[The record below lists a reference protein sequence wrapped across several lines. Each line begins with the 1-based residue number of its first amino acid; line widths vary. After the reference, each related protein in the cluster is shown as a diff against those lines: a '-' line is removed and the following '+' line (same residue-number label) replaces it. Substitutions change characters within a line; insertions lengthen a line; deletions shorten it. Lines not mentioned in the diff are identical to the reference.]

1 MSVSEVVH
9 IDVKDD
15 IAWVQIDNPPVNA
28 TSTAVR
34 TGLLAAVEAVQGSE
48 LAVLFCAGK
57 TFVAGGDMSEF
68 DAPAVEPH
76 LPDVVSAIEE
86 SPVPFVALLHG
97 HVLGGGFEI
106 AIARAWRVAKP
117 GTRFGLPEVNM
128 GLIPGA
134 GGTQRA
140 PRLLGWDMA
149 VDMTCLGQMK
159 SAEDLFEHGAIDAVT
174 DDLEAAALQFKGS
187 SVPKLSDRTIAPMTE
202 SEEATYSDKALKF
215 AKGRK
220 APLLNLEALT
230 WASRPFEQA
239 QPKERALH
247 LELRKSDEST
257 ALRHVFFAERHV
269 TKPKFLKN
277 SARKD
282 IDRVAIV
289 GGGLMGCGIA
299 TACLLSNRQVVI
311 IERDADAADTA
322 RQTVTALLTGAL
334 ARRKINQAGFD
345 NRLAA
350 LVTSDTYG
358 SAADVDLAIEAVFE
372 DLDVKRTVFGDLAE
386 VVGPDTLLATNTSYL
401 TPDEIFEGTSGA
413 ERCLGIHF
421 FSPAHIM
428 KLVEVVRASNTSDA
442 ALASAFGFAS
452 ALRKTPVLA
461 GICDGFIGNRIL
473 AAYRRAAEYLLAD
486 GALPH
491 EVDAAMR
498 AFGMAMGPFE
508 AQDQAGL
515 QIALA
520 NRRRQDA
527 SRNPAERYVD
537 ISDRI
542 CALDRFGKR
551 SGAGWYAYAD
561 GAKHGERDPIVETLI
576 QTYAQEMSISRRSF
590 SEGDIQTQ
598 LLAVMANEGA
608 RLVEEGIAE
617 NAAAIDVVKCAGYGF
632 PRWRGGPMH
641 WAATVGHEA
650 VRSAL
655 TILET
660 ASPGSWTRAGVFQY
674 E

>member
-1 MSVSEVVH
+1 
-9 IDVKDD
+9 
-15 IAWVQIDNPPVNA
+15 
-28 TSTAVR
+28 
-34 TGLLAAVEAVQGSE
+34 
-48 LAVLFCAGK
+48 
-57 TFVAGGDMSEF
+57 
-68 DAPAVEPH
+68 
-76 LPDVVSAIEE
+76 
-86 SPVPFVALLHG
+86 
-97 HVLGGGFEI
+97 
-106 AIARAWRVAKP
+106 
-117 GTRFGLPEVNM
+117 
-128 GLIPGA
+128 
-134 GGTQRA
+134 
-140 PRLLGWDMA
+140 
-149 VDMTCLGQMK
+149 
-159 SAEDLFEHGAIDAVT
+159 
-174 DDLEAAALQFKGS
+174 
-187 SVPKLSDRTIAPMTE
+187 
-202 SEEATYSDKALKF
+202 
-215 AKGRK
+215 
-220 APLLNLEALT
+220 
-230 WASRPFEQA
+230 
-239 QPKERALH
+239 
-247 LELRKSDEST
+247 
-257 ALRHVFFAERHV
+257 
-269 TKPKFLKN
+269 
-277 SARKD
+277 
-282 IDRVAIV
+282 
-289 GGGLMGCGIA
+289 MGCGIA
-299 TACLLSNRQVVI
+299 MACLLSNRQVVI

-322 RQTVTALLTGAL
+322 RQTVTSLLKGAL
-334 ARRKINQAGFD
+334 ARGKINQAGFD

-358 SAADVDLAIEAVFE
+358 SAADVDLALEAVFE

-401 TPDEIFEGTSGA
+401 NPDEIFEGTPGA